1 MSTEC
6 SSGAVPGGVLAN
18 LPSLPAKPSEAGSP
32 GRGGARE
39 RAQFSPPGG
48 NGDKRTLRR
57 RAAMGKVGRR
67 PQAGGEI
74 PLCTMSSI
82 RILSPQ
88 PSRLRRATFPLGG
101 RLRGER
107 RNEVSHKIL
116 LPTFL
121 FKKSR
126 SVEAVHGPV
135 GALFQDALHGVGG
148 PLHRLVHDLFVLPL
162 ELAQHPARS

>member
-57 RAAMGKVGRR
+57 RAAVGKVTRR
-67 PQAGGEI
+67 PQAAKFPWFRKKEAT
-74 PLCTMSSI
+74 PRRNSTSQMSSPL
-82 RILSPQ
+82 RQ
-88 PSRLRRATFPLGG
+88 P
-101 RLRGER
+101 RGETKFR
-107 RNEVSHKIL
+107 TKFFCL
-116 LPTFL
+116 LFFSRKVGQLKRFMARSAPSFRMHSTASAARFTASSMTFL
-121 FKKSR
+121 S
-126 SVEAVHGPV
+126 SPWN
-135 GALFQDALHGVGG
+135 
-148 PLHRLVHDLFVLPL
+148 LPST
-162 ELAQHPARS
+162 QSARS

>member
-1 MSTEC
+1 
-6 SSGAVPGGVLAN
+6 
-18 LPSLPAKPSEAGSP
+18 
-32 GRGGARE
+32 
-39 RAQFSPPGG
+39 
-48 NGDKRTLRR
+48 
-57 RAAMGKVGRR
+57 
-67 PQAGGEI
+67 
-74 PLCTMSSI
+74 MSSI
-82 RILSPQ
+82 RILSPH

-162 ELAQHPARS
+162 ELAQHPVGQVVVGVRLLTHAHPDYDLADWVLGKFQGEDKKIMEQAVERAADAVECLLREGIDRAMNRFNG